1 MKILAPKRLYRYLGF
16 ELTETGKR
24 YAVGLMLDGTSR
36 DVKSD
41 LFMEDSSDS
50 HEKYLVHG
58 KLDGT
63 VCCGD
68 ISRFTDTA
76 GRSITDSFYG
86 EAQQWLVGYRVLFD
100 HPDGYG
106 LKDRPDDYMCYFIDQ
121 YDYKDYSVSATFWI
135 NYQTG
140 EKYKSAPYWIQVR
153 AFVCMSTCSPYYS
166 WYYQFQPDSTLVSF
180 QPSLIAAITECK
192 KWLRGG
198 FHLTGTRKIFYDGIN
213 MFTGRN
219 TFDVSAYDI
228 NRLPNIKNQFRFKEY
243 QWVPLGPPVS
253 VEYELQHLRQGAF
266 WAAIKDVKILNQNSV
281 QNFIEA
287 IQFLLKLKSG
297 KFSFKSCL
305 PSSLHDAWLSYRY
318 QYNTTRMD
326 FQEGLEF
333 IKWTG
338 MFDLST
344 DTFFRGVSH
353 YNGKI
358 CRCKVTL
365 RSRLLDSLKKA
376 WSTLYTY
383 GLQPNFYLVWDMTP
397 FSFIVD
403 WFIPIGELCD
413 IIDRYN
419 YLTDTFDCVNCVY
432 SLSYG
437 AANSTDNATINS
449 VLYSRWVE
457 NRFPPV
463 EFQYL
468 YEEDTTSSKSILFRC
483 LDAVSLI
490 LGRK

>member
-1 MKILAPKRLYRYLGF
+1 MKILAPKRLYRYTDF
-16 ELTETGKR
+16 RLTDSGKR
-24 YAVGLMLDGTSR
+24 FAVGIMLDGDQR
-36 DVKSD
+36 DLNND
-41 LFMEDSSDS
+41 LFIDQKVES

-58 KLDGT
+58 RLDGT
-63 VCCGD
+63 VCGGPVD
-68 ISRFTDTA
+68 QFTDRS
-76 GRSITDSFYG
+76 GRTILNPYYNSDS
-86 EAQQWLVGYRVLFD
+86 AWLVGFRFFLD
-100 HPDGYG
+100 HPYGFG
-106 LKDRPDDYMCYFIDQ
+106 LKDRPDDYMCYLVDQ
-121 YDYKDYSVSATFWI
+121 YDCEDYSVSALFWI

-140 EKYKSAPYWIQVR
+140 EKYKSAPYWIQV
-153 AFVCMSTCSPYYS
+153 MSYTCLGVRVPGYS
-166 WYYQFQPDSTLVSF
+166 WYRNYYSNTNMERF
-180 QPSLIAAITECK
+180 QPSLSAAISEARR
-192 KWLRGG
+192 WLRGG
-198 FHLTGTRKIFYDGIN
+198 FYRSGSSTLYHDENG
-213 MFTGRN
+213 MFTGKN
-219 TFDVSAYDI
+219 DFDVSGYDV
-228 NRLPNIKNQFRFKEY
+228 NRLPSIKNQFRFKEY
-243 QWVPLGPPVS
+243 QWVPLGPPIS
-253 VEYELQHLRQGAF
+253 PEYELQHLRQSAF
-266 WAAIKDVKILNQNSV
+266 WVAINDVKVLNQNLVSSLV
-281 QNFIEA
+281 EA

-297 KFSFKSCL
+297 KFSFKKAL
-305 PSSLHDAWLSYRY
+305 PTSLHDSWLAYRY
-318 QYNTTRMD
+318 QFNTTRMD
-326 FQEGLEF
+326 FKEGLEF

-344 DTFFRGVSH
+344 DTFFRGSAN
-353 YNGKI
+353 YNGKV

-365 RSRLLDSLKKA
+365 RSKLLVSLKKA

-403 WFIPIGELCD
+403 WFIPVGELCD

-437 AANSTDNATINS
+437 VVGSTDNVTLNS
-449 VLYSRWVE
+449 VLYSRWIE

-468 YEEDTTSSKSILFRC
+468 YEDDSSSSKTILFRC